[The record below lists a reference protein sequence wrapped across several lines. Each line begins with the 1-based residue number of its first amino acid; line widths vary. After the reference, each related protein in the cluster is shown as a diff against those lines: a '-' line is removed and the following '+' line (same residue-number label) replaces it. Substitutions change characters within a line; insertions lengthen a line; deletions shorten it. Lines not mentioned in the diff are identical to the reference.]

1 MNPSVS
7 ILGVKVNLLTTSE
20 LNHAI
25 EQLVIANN
33 KAMIPNVNVYA
44 LNLAFSHGWLR
55 EFFNEAPIVFCDGAG
70 VILAGR
76 LLGYKIPERITYAD
90 WMWQLAEFFNQKEV
104 SFYFLGAADGIAAHA
119 AQKLQERFPNLSIA
133 GTHHGYFNKTLGH
146 PENEG
151 VIESINACKPNILVL
166 GFGMP
171 LQERWLIDNWDK
183 IDANIALTGGAAFD
197 YVSGNLRRGPSWLTD
212 HGFEWLARLWI
223 EPGRLWRRYVVGN
236 PLFFVRLI
244 LHKFGLLRLKE

>member
-104 SFYFLGAADGIAAHA
+104 SFYFLGAAEGIAAHA

-146 PENEG
+146 PENEV

-212 HGFEWLARLWI
+212 HGFEWLARL
-223 EPGRLWRRYVVGN
+223 
-236 PLFFVRLI
+236 
-244 LHKFGLLRLKE
+244 